1 MVKNLVGEVE
11 LFGRI
16 EIRILTYYI
25 RNMDVS
31 IYIEKTIKDFEDP
44 LVLNLLL
51 VVNVIAPAS
60 KIKAEE
66 KDLVLFIQGEDF
78 VLISRVFVTAIIV
91 ETKG

>member
-1 MVKNLVGEVE
+1 
-11 LFGRI
+11 
-16 EIRILTYYI
+16 
-25 RNMDVS
+25 MDVS